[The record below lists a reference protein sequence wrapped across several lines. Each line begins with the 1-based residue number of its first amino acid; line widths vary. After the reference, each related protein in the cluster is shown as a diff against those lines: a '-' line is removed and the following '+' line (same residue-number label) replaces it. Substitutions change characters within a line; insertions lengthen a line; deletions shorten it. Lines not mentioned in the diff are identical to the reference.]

1 MEFLQ
6 FQYYEMRKKNKENLP
21 GKWSCCDMVNSI
33 DYMFSVIAWMSI
45 IIFIIIIIIIILL
58 LLSLLLLFCNND
70 KKNMITEK
78 FVL

>member
-45 IIFIIIIIIIILL
+45 IIIFIIIIIIILCWRWNSYSANKLIKV
-58 LLSLLLLFCNND
+58 NV
-70 KKNMITEK
+70 KI
-78 FVL
+78 